1 MLEEIKCAKINADK
15 QLEFCSVNLKNSE
28 EGTIFFIYFF
38 FIFTIVY
45 YLGTKNCYT
54 ETGAPVWQLQ
64 RFTNKH
70 GVSRPLRVLSGI
82 VSRYL
87 PLTFVFFR
95 QSSLK
100 DVPGQT
106 RTGQPV
112 VPLSRDKKIF
122 IRGPFVP
129 GQKKKIK

>member
-28 EGTIFFIYFF
+28 EGTIFFIFF
-38 FIFTIVY
+38 FIFTTVY

-112 VPLSRDKKIF
+112 VPLSRDKKNLY
-122 IRGPFVP
+122 PVSLCP
-129 GQKKKIK
+129 GTKKEFK